1 MNRCDVNPRVFTSR
15 TFELA
20 GALTPQTPSVET
32 IHFQTTTSTPTHAA
46 AKTTLSRSSSRK
58 SEILSYSTI
67 TVPTALPP
75 EDFAP
80 RASSSTSASRF
91 CSVKGCKA
99 IIPNDYFFKM
109 CEPCRDRYR
118 GYGTTKRAKAKRD
131 RLAADTELGILREA
145 EDKRR
150 IEAGLPV
157 STLLKDATIQVYHLI
172 PDTVGVI
179 L

>member
-1 MNRCDVNPRVFTSR
+1 
-15 TFELA
+15 
-20 GALTPQTPSVET
+20 
-32 IHFQTTTSTPTHAA
+32 
-46 AKTTLSRSSSRK
+46 
-58 SEILSYSTI
+58 
-67 TVPTALPP
+67 
-75 EDFAP
+75 
-80 RASSSTSASRF
+80 
-91 CSVKGCKA
+91 
-99 IIPNDYFFKM
+99 M